1 MGYEAFNGDDCRADA
16 GGDAFNRERS
26 EARRYHH
33 EIFEAGNAA
42 LDAGNAAS
50 TAELHREYGETALA
64 DFLAGCEQ
72 AESTG
77 HVEST
82 ITALCATARAKVDAA
97 SPEDRLEIQER
108 ALRLRMST
116 LK

>member
-1 MGYEAFNGDDCRADA
+1 MKRLMVMIVGPMLMVAMLSTVHAQSLDDTTMKFLKAGSAAIDA
-16 GGDAFNRERS
+16 S
-26 EARRYHH
+26 
-33 EIFEAGNAA
+33 NAA
-42 LDAGNAAS
+42 P

-64 DFLAGCEQ
+64 DYLAGCEQ

-77 HVEST
+77 HVESN

-97 SPEDRLEIQER
+97 SPEDRNEIQER

-116 LK
+116 LQ